1 MSGETKKEQR
11 FESMTT
17 ILIAS
22 VAIWVAITAFF
33 QNYASNM
40 SDQARRRAQQ
50 YAIEATKREVNGAI
64 QFSYEWQGAF
74 QTWREIDWQII
85 SAEQDGNTAAAQ
97 RYEQVQR
104 RIASLSRMLGPEYFD
119 PASGFPDSYRYE
131 ADAYLVDATRLS
143 ETYLAEAELGNFTDN
158 IADAL
163 IVQIT
168 LLTVSLSLYGLSMAL
183 KGLGRW
189 LFITVGSVIV
199 VICVAWLGLSMV
211 RLLLR
216 PDVNHK
222 AIGHYAEGAGLLH
235 QGRHAEAIEKY
246 TLAVRE
252 NPSYAK
258 AYYQRGLAYLYLDDL
273 NAAIAEM
280 ETARRYGHDDVS
292 LNWNLGWTYY
302 LNGQYEKA
310 IETNHRI
317 LQNKPEILGMRMNQ
331 AISYLAAGDLTNSQ
345 AQYDLLIR
353 EAERQVGKARE
364 DKVEPSA
371 SLWYYMDAGA
381 FDLQSLIEQ
390 VENTPKDWTEAPP
403 VSLIR
408 GDHAAIRDFA
418 RSQMKRLKEATLALE
433 YTGQLPQPVDVMQIQ
448 SFRIGKVTGRDAQGL
463 VTKFD
468 PAPNSVLA
476 FGEPS
481 FYVEF
486 TYQGPPPK
494 QMIWR
499 IYVNGFE
506 DQSLRTVTSEDISG
520 NDLWY
525 WYFGYEDTNVFILA
539 RGEYTVELYADGV
552 LVHQQT
558 FFVR

>member
-1 MSGETKKEQR
+1 MSGETKKEQH
-11 FESMTT
+11 FENMTT

-64 QFSYEWQGAF
+64 QFSYEWQGAY
-74 QTWREIDWQII
+74 QTWREIDWQIV

-97 RYEQVQR
+97 RYDQVQQ
-104 RIASLSRMLGPEYFD
+104 RIASLSRLLGPDYFD
-119 PASGFPDSYRYE
+119 LAHGFPDSYRYE

-143 ETYLAEAELGNFTDN
+143 ETYLAEAEVGNFTDN
-158 IADAL
+158 IADSL

-199 VICVAWLGLSMV
+199 VICVASLGGSLIQ
-211 RLLLR
+211 LLIR

-222 AIGHYAEGAGLLH
+222 AIGYYAEGAGLLH
-235 QGRHAEAIEKY
+235 QGLFEEAIEKY
-246 TLAVRE
+246 TLAARE

-258 AYYQRGLAYLYLDDL
+258 AYYQRGLAYLYMNDLD
-273 NAAIAEM
+273 AAIAEM
-280 ETARRYGHDDVS
+280 ETARRQGLDDVS

-317 LQNKPEILGMRMNQ
+317 LQSKPEILGMRMNQ
-331 AISYLAAGDLTNSQ
+331 AISYLAAGDLANSQ

-353 EAERQVGKARE
+353 EAERQVSKARQ

-381 FDLQSLIEQ
+381 FDLQSLIEHAD
-390 VENTPKDWTEAPP
+390 NTPKDWTQAPAP
-403 VSLIR
+403 NLIR
-408 GDHAAIRDFA
+408 GDRAAIRDFA
-418 RSQMKRLKEATLALE
+418 YSQMKQLKEATIALY
-433 YTGQLPQPVDVMQIQ
+433 YTDQLPQAADVMQIQ
-448 SFRIGKVTGRDAQGL
+448 SFRVGKVTGRDAQGL
-463 VTKFD
+463 VTKFET
-468 PAPNSVLA
+468 ALNSVIP
-476 FGEPS
+476 FGDPS

-486 TYQGPPPK
+486 
-494 QMIWR
+494 
-499 IYVNGFE
+499 
-506 DQSLRTVTSEDISG
+506 
-520 NDLWY
+520 
-525 WYFGYEDTNVFILA
+525 
-539 RGEYTVELYADGV
+539 
-552 LVHQQT
+552 
-558 FFVR
+558 